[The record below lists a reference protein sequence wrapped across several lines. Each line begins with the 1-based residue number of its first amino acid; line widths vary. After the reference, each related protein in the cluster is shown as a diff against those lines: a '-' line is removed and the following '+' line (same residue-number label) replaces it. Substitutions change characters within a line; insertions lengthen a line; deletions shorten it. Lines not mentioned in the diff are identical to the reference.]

1 MKRLFIWMLLIVS
14 ITAGGTANAD
24 QRSYVWT
31 YEYLT
36 LNKGST
42 EFEYYL
48 TSKTT
53 DDSRSGDTDYQHQL
67 ELEYGITDRWDIA
80 LYQVLTQADGESL
93 KYGGFKVRTRYR
105 FGERG
110 EFFVDPLV
118 YLEYQSK
125 VDDADVFEG
134 KVILSKDIGQLNIS
148 YNQIIETEID
158 GDGEVEHGYAFGVS
172 YPIHPA
178 VSIAVESKGNYTE
191 GTYAIGPTLSW
202 AGGRIWA
209 NIGLLFG
216 INDKTPDMQAR
227 FIIGIPF

>member
-1 MKRLFIWMLLIVS
+1 MKRLFIWMLLIAS
-14 ITAGGTANAD
+14 IAVGRAANAD

-31 YEYLT
+31 YEYMT

-48 TSKTT
+48 TTKTT

-67 ELEYGITDRWDIA
+67 ELEYGITGRWDIA
-80 LYQVLTQADGESL
+80 LYQVLNQADGESL

-125 VDDADVFEG
+125 VDDSDVFEG
-134 KVILSKDIGQLNIS
+134 KVILSKDIGNLNIS
-148 YNQIIETEID
+148 YNQIIETEVD
-158 GDGEVEHGYAFGVS
+158 GNGEVEHGYAFGVS
-172 YPIHPA
+172 YLIHPA

-216 INDKTPDMQAR
+216 LNDKTPDRQAR